1 MLKITPFIW
10 FDDQAE
16 EAANFYVG
24 IFPNSKITNVSRY
37 PEGAPGPAGKAMTV
51 QLDLDGLPVTLLNGG
66 PMYYHFTEAFSFS
79 VSCEDQAEV
88 DRYWTALTEG
98 GQESQCGWLKD
109 RYGFSWQIVPRA
121 LPEVLG
127 HPDRAKAQAAM
138 QAMLQMKKLDIG
150 KLRAAAEAA

>member
-10 FDDQAE
+10 FDEQAE
-16 EAANFYVG
+16 EAAEFWVSV
-24 IFPNSKITNVSRY
+24 FPNSRITSVSRY
-37 PEGAPGPAGKAMTV
+37 PAGAPGTAGKAMTV

-127 HPDRAKAQAAM
+127 HPVRAKAQAAM
-138 QAMLQMKKLDIG
+138 QAMLQMKKLDIA

>member
-1 MLKITPFIW
+1 MLKITPFLW

-16 EAANFYVG
+16 EAASFYAS
-24 IFPNSKITNVSRY
+24 IFPNSKITSVSRY
-37 PEGAPGPAGKAMTV
+37 PEGGPGRAGQAMTV
-51 QLDLDGLPVTLLNGG
+51 QLELDGLPVTLLNGG
-66 PMYYHFTEAFSFS
+66 PVYHFTEAFSLS
-79 VSCEDQAEV
+79 VTCEDQAEV
-88 DRYWTALTEG
+88 DRYWDALTDG

-109 RYGFSWQIVPRA
+109 RYGLSWQIVPRA

-138 QAMLQMKKLDIG
+138 QAMLQMKKLDIA